1 MTFGTEGL
9 LVLIQVMLLEWRVE
23 PDQRQFKGERDSERE
38 GTSVGL
44 DGGRTVTT
52 GSRTGLSV

>member
-1 MTFGTEGL
+1 MTCGTEGL
-9 LVLIQVMLLEWRVE
+9 LVLIQAMLLEWRVE
-23 PDQRQFKGERDSERE
+23 PDQRQFKGEWDSERE

-44 DGGRTVTT
+44 DGGRMVTT